1 MTAPEMGLPTPEDDD
16 KTSTFAQLKEKARL
30 HRLKT
35 DKPNFMYLFELMSN
49 CVRCLN
55 VDVPYNQAEG
65 HPKTPYQLDQTKF
78 EFNEHERVLFAPD
91 PEFLSKVFEAA
102 TKPRSVVALARA
114 YMHVNYHDQEGAGKL
129 WELVKAGLEVNDHDK
144 LRPFLVLFQHMLEA

>member
-1 MTAPEMGLPTPEDDD
+1 MGLPTPEDDD

-65 HPKTPYQLDQTKF
+65 HPKTPY
-78 EFNEHERVLFAPD
+78 
-91 PEFLSKVFEAA
+91 
-102 TKPRSVVALARA
+102 
-114 YMHVNYHDQEGAGKL
+114 
-129 WELVKAGLEVNDHDK
+129 
-144 LRPFLVLFQHMLEA
+144 